1 MVGNINRSQNRFTF
15 DTCVGIKAF
24 KRPNVSSLLAC
35 HVNFEGSEIHFT
47 SQSIFEAKRL
57 GFDVDAISKQIQKS
71 TGARIIF
78 GKITE
83 QMCDDASYLES
94 KCPTLHSG
102 DSQILSYVR
111 ATKTTLIT
119 CDKGLAQA
127 AMLSRVS
134 VINPDT
140 LPCDQIAKNVAPK
153 YSEIISKAIRKPHI
167 VKQKVKKL
175 ALRPGQKIV
184 WSSFV

>member
-1 MVGNINRSQNRFTF
+1 MVSNINRSQNRFTF

-78 GKITE
+78 GKITS
-83 QMCDDASYLES
+83 QMHDDASYLES

-119 CDKGLAQA
+119 CDRGLAEA
-127 AMLSRVS
+127 AKLSGTS
-134 VINPDT
+134 VVNPDL
-140 LPCDQIAKNVAPK
+140 LPCDQMVKKSSKYPGLVDKAIAKP
-153 YSEIISKAIRKPHI
+153 RI

-184 WSSFV
+184 WSSFN